1 MKGSEDLEKDL
12 LLNITGD
19 TKKIIEEI
27 NGLQNTELTIKLDGD
42 FGDLMK
48 DIQSS
53 AKKMSTSFSKAF
65 DGINTSSI
73 DKMNQALGKAESQ
86 SKSLGNSIKNS
97 AKTIN
102 TDDIKNQIANNEK
115 LLKSA
120 KEVAEYDTNASK
132 LILKRDLKSNGDISV
147 KYQSLINEYKEAAS
161 SLNQAVKSGS
171 LNKESK
177 TYENKFSKL
186 KEMQTAMLKL
196 RSLYSGDTVLPDLPF
211 KNGDNISKILG
222 SSAEKYVANVATI
235 EAKNKEL
242 AASINSTVSEA
253 SVQTQK
259 LSIENLKI
267 DPLKIEVDFSA
278 LDTLQSKISTINESI
293 ANMQPIKIQEQK
305 VDGNK
310 GTGKGTPSPKPKA
323 PTKTKADMSYED
335 YLLQEAQNN
344 SAIRIKQSKYEAE
357 QKAKYEK
364 EYTSWWTKQ
373 YTDVDKVYDQAISK
387 EKEYYDLASKVDTDN
402 ASQTEQIK
410 FNEVLN
416 ERKALLADI
425 NEYEKLGF
433 SNAEKSKVLEAER
446 IDSSKKYLQSID
458 NYVNGESSS
467 SKATVTQISKLKDKT
482 EKYSS
487 SNYKV
492 DTGNLIDTSKLGELE
507 KARTVIDDIFGKL
520 KSDNIGG
527 KDNFNKMKQDAEEA
541 IKLINE
547 INSAENQR
555 INKKG
560 VLLEGFELGSTN
572 DLAKLKQQMVEVAK
586 ATANGKVE
594 ILGFNNAT
602 KELSYSVTDNNKQI
616 TKMKLSTD
624 EMNNGFRAQ
633 AGVVQEQGN
642 LWSNALS
649 GISKKF
655 RSLAEYA
662 ISTVGVYQVWNVF
675 KDGLGIVKNMDD
687 AMTDLKKV
695 TDETASTYDKFP
707 KVASGVAKEIGSTA
721 TDIVNSTAT
730 WSRLGYNL
738 KDATELAKNSAV
750 YQNVGDIDIDTATND
765 LVSIMKAFD
774 INPDNSLK
782 VIDILNEVG
791 NSFAVSS
798 AGIGE
803 FLQRS
808 SSSMAA
814 ANNTLEETVAMGT
827 AMNEVLQ
834 DTSTTGNTLKIL
846 GLRIRGASTEVEA
859 MGESTDGMAE
869 STSKLRDKIKALTNV
884 DGTGGFDIMADADN
898 FKSTYSIMQG
908 ISKIWDR
915 MTDINRAGLLEMI
928 AGKNRSQGVAALI
941 NNWSKAE
948 DVLNTANNSD
958 GSALAENEK
967 QMDSLSGRITLLKGQ
982 LQELWTNTIDSDV
995 AKGFVDFGTGILK
1008 VVDDVGLLKTA
1019 LMGLST
1025 VASLKGMG

>member
-27 NGLQNTELTIKLDGD
+27 NGLQNTEVTIKLDGD

-65 DGINTSSI
+65 DGI
-73 DKMNQALGKAESQ
+73 
-86 SKSLGNSIKNS
+86 
-97 AKTIN
+97 
-102 TDDIKNQIANNEK
+102 
-115 LLKSA
+115 
-120 KEVAEYDTNASK
+120 
-132 LILKRDLKSNGDISV
+132 DL
-147 KYQSLINEYKEAAS
+147 S
-161 SLNQAVKSGS
+161 SLNKASHQMKAIEKVSA
-171 LNKESK
+171 NINAEQM
-177 TYENKFSKL
+177 KL
-186 KEMQTAMLKL
+186 
-196 RSLYSGDTVLPDLPF
+196 
-211 KNGDNISKILG
+211 
-222 SSAEKYVANVATI
+222 
-235 EAKNKEL
+235 
-242 AASINSTVSEA
+242 ASINKQIASEEKKYSADTSKAALANAKNSWKNATKDGYKITSKNVQEMQDYVKWYEKAQSLGGKPPKTFQDSGERFSYAEEYETATKALQKFYTAQKMAPPAGNLNQQKEAIESNIA
-253 SVQTQK
+253 SLKEELDTLKQVNNQNK
-259 LSIENLKI
+259 NLSSSNISI

-310 GTGKGTPSPKPKA
+310 GTGKGTSPSPKPKA
-323 PTKTKADMSYED
+323 PAKTKADMSYED

-410 FNEVLN
+410 FNEILN

-560 VLLEGFELGSTN
+560 MLLEGFELGSTN

-1019 LMGLST
+1019 LIGLST

>member
-19 TKKIIEEI
+19 TKKIVEQI
-27 NGLQNTELTIKLDGD
+27 NGLQNSEVIIKLDGD

-53 AKKMSTSFSKAF
+53 AKTLTTSFSKAF
-65 DGINTSSI
+65 DGIDLSVLNKVNNQMKAIEKTSASI
-73 DKMNQALGKAESQ
+73 KAEQ
-86 SKSLGNSIKNS
+86 
-97 AKTIN
+97 
-102 TDDIKNQIANNEK
+102 
-115 LLKSA
+115 
-120 KEVAEYDTNASK
+120 
-132 LILKRDLKSNGDISV
+132 
-147 KYQSLINEYKEAAS
+147 
-161 SLNQAVKSGS
+161 
-171 LNKESK
+171 
-177 TYENKFSKL
+177 
-186 KEMQTAMLKL
+186 LKL
-196 RSLYSGDTVLPDLPF
+196 
-211 KNGDNISKILG
+211 
-222 SSAEKYVANVATI
+222 
-235 EAKNKEL
+235 
-242 AASINSTVSEA
+242 ASINKQIATEEKKYGADTSKAALANAKNSWKNATKDGYKVTSKNVQDMQDYVKWYEKAQSLGGKPPKTFQDSGERFNYADEYEMATKALQKFYTAQKMAPPTGNLNQQKEVIESNIVSLKEELDTLKQVNNQNKNLA
-253 SVQTQK
+253 S
-259 LSIENLKI
+259 SNISI

-278 LDTLQSKISTINESI
+278 LDVLQSKISTINDSI
-293 ANMQPIKIQEQK
+293 ANIQPIKIQEQK

-310 GTGKGTPSPKPKA
+310 GTGKGTSPSPKPKT

-433 SNAEKSKVLEAER
+433 FNAEKSKVLEAER

-1019 LMGLST
+1019 LIGLST

>member
-19 TKKIIEEI
+19 TKKIVEQI
-27 NGLQNTELTIKLDGD
+27 NGLQNSEVIIKLDGD

-53 AKKMSTSFSKAF
+53 AKTLTTSFSKAF
-65 DGINTSSI
+65 DGIDLSVLNKVNNQMKAIEKTSASI
-73 DKMNQALGKAESQ
+73 KAEQ
-86 SKSLGNSIKNS
+86 
-97 AKTIN
+97 
-102 TDDIKNQIANNEK
+102 
-115 LLKSA
+115 
-120 KEVAEYDTNASK
+120 
-132 LILKRDLKSNGDISV
+132 
-147 KYQSLINEYKEAAS
+147 
-161 SLNQAVKSGS
+161 
-171 LNKESK
+171 
-177 TYENKFSKL
+177 
-186 KEMQTAMLKL
+186 LKL
-196 RSLYSGDTVLPDLPF
+196 
-211 KNGDNISKILG
+211 
-222 SSAEKYVANVATI
+222 
-235 EAKNKEL
+235 
-242 AASINSTVSEA
+242 ASINKQIATEEKKYGADTSKAALANAKNSWKNATKDGYKVTLKNVQDMQDYVKWYEKAQSLGGKPPKTFQDSGERFNYADEYEMATKALQKFYTAQKMAPPTGNLNQQKEVIESNIVSLKEELDTLKQVNNQNKNLA
-253 SVQTQK
+253 S
-259 LSIENLKI
+259 SNISI

-278 LDTLQSKISTINESI
+278 LDVLQSKISTINDSI
-293 ANMQPIKIQEQK
+293 ANIQPIKIQEQK

-310 GTGKGTPSPKPKA
+310 GTGKGTSPSPKPKT

-433 SNAEKSKVLEAER
+433 FNAEKSKVLEAER

-1019 LMGLST
+1019 LIGLST

>member
-1 MKGSEDLEKDL
+1 MDKDL
-12 LLNITGD
+12 LLNITVD
-19 TKKIIEEI
+19 TKKIAEEI
-27 NGLQNTELTIKLDGD
+27 NGLQNTEVTIKLDGD

-65 DGINTSSI
+65 DGI
-73 DKMNQALGKAESQ
+73 
-86 SKSLGNSIKNS
+86 
-97 AKTIN
+97 
-102 TDDIKNQIANNEK
+102 
-115 LLKSA
+115 
-120 KEVAEYDTNASK
+120 
-132 LILKRDLKSNGDISV
+132 DL
-147 KYQSLINEYKEAAS
+147 S
-161 SLNQAVKSGS
+161 SLNKASHQMKAIEKVSA
-171 LNKESK
+171 NINAEQM
-177 TYENKFSKL
+177 KL
-186 KEMQTAMLKL
+186 
-196 RSLYSGDTVLPDLPF
+196 
-211 KNGDNISKILG
+211 
-222 SSAEKYVANVATI
+222 
-235 EAKNKEL
+235 
-242 AASINSTVSEA
+242 ASINKQIAAEEKKYSADTSKAALANAKNSWKNATKDGYKITSKNVQEMQDYVKWYEKAQSLGGKPPKTFQDSGERFSYAEEYETATKALQKFYTAQKMAPPAGNSNQQKEA
-253 SVQTQK
+253 
-259 LSIENLKI
+259 IESNIASLKEELDTLKQVNNQNKNLASSNISI

-278 LDTLQSKISTINESI
+278 LDVLQSKISTINESI

-310 GTGKGTPSPKPKA
+310 GTGKGTSPSSKPKA

>member
-19 TKKIIEEI
+19 TKKIVEQI
-27 NGLQNTELTIKLDGD
+27 NGLQNSEVTIKLDGD

-65 DGINTSSI
+65 DGI
-73 DKMNQALGKAESQ
+73 
-86 SKSLGNSIKNS
+86 
-97 AKTIN
+97 
-102 TDDIKNQIANNEK
+102 
-115 LLKSA
+115 
-120 KEVAEYDTNASK
+120 
-132 LILKRDLKSNGDISV
+132 DL
-147 KYQSLINEYKEAAS
+147 S
-161 SLNQAVKSGS
+161 SLNKASHQMKAIEKVSA
-171 LNKESK
+171 NINAEQM
-177 TYENKFSKL
+177 KL
-186 KEMQTAMLKL
+186 
-196 RSLYSGDTVLPDLPF
+196 
-211 KNGDNISKILG
+211 
-222 SSAEKYVANVATI
+222 
-235 EAKNKEL
+235 
-242 AASINSTVSEA
+242 ASINKQIAAEEKKYSADTSKAALANAKNSWKNATKDGYKVA
-253 SVQTQK
+253 SKNVQEMQDYVKWYEKAQSLGGKPPKTFQDSGERFSYAEEYETATKALQKFYTTQK
-259 LSIENLKI
+259 MAPPVGNLNQQKEAIESNIAALKEELDTFKQVQNQNKNLSSSNISI

-278 LDTLQSKISTINESI
+278 LDTLQSKISTINDSI

-310 GTGKGTPSPKPKA
+310 GAGKGTSPSPKPKA

-458 NYVNGESSS
+458 NYVNGESNS
-467 SKATVTQISKLKDKT
+467 SKATVTQISKLKDKI

-507 KARTVIDDIFGKL
+507 KARIVIDDIFGKL

-1019 LMGLST
+1019 LIGLST